1 MSDAT
6 KLQASALAYE
16 KCERLLNN
24 PDVLW
29 FLQEALSRPREEKE
43 KELRDLS
50 TPRDAREIAAHVREA
65 LEHAEQFLTRR
76 RDISYRDLP
85 RPHPST

>member
-6 KLQASALAYE
+6 KLQASALGYE

-29 FLQEALSRPREEKE
+29 FLQEAISRPREAKE
-43 KELRDLS
+43 KELRDLG
-50 TPRDAREIAAHVREA
+50 TARDAREIAAHVRDA

-76 RDISYRDLP
+76 RDIYYRDLP
-85 RPHPST
+85 KPHQST